1 MPTPLEVRCARPE
14 DFAAL
19 GALSAAVYVDEGWA
33 SEGYAPVVRDVAARA
48 AEATVLV
55 AVEGDALLGGVTVAT
70 RGGRYAEQ
78 AEPGEAVVRM
88 LVTAPQARGRG
99 VGERLM
105 RACLDAAVDDGCTR
119 VKLSTQA
126 GMASAHRLYER
137 LGFVR
142 TPADDWSPEP
152 GLRLMT
158 YALELAPWCARCG
171 ERVPSGGAHPACAA
185 ALALEPPRYCS
196 HCRRRMVVQVTPGGW
211 TARCVE
217 HGTRAA

>member
-14 DFAAL
+14 EFDAVGRLTAD
-19 GALSAAVYVDEGWA
+19 VYVTEGWA

-48 AEATVLV
+48 AEAYVLV
-55 AVEGDALLGGVTVAT
+55 ALDGTDVVGGVTVAT

-78 AEPGEAVVRM
+78 AGPGEAVVRM

-99 VGERLM
+99 VGHRLVQ
-105 RACLDAAVDDGCTR
+105 AALDAAVADGCTR

-126 GMASAHRLYER
+126 GMAAAHRVYER

-142 TPADDWSPEP
+142 TPQDDWSPEP
-152 GLRLMT
+152 GLQLMT
-158 YALELAPWCARCG
+158 YALDLPVWCAHCG
-171 ERVPSGGAHPACAA
+171 EPGPPHAGCAA
-185 ALALEPPRYCS
+185 ALALEPPRYCPQ
-196 HCRRRMVVQVTPGGW
+196 CRRRMVVQVTPGGW

-217 HGTRAA
+217 HGTRSG